1 MSRSTGEFE
10 VVEGNIVPI
19 TVDDVVPGTE
29 VSECADNY
37 MDTLRMERCEGEVPI
52 YKVMPMPEVE
62 PEMTEV
68 HINDEYFD
76 SLLTE
81 KAECVKDIPNGW
93 TLEEFIALL
102 TKSNVIEHM

>member
-10 VVEGNIVPI
+10 VVGSTIVPVI
-19 TVDDVVPGTE
+19 VNDVVPGTE
-29 VSECADNY
+29 ANECADNY

-52 YKVMPMPEVE
+52 YKVMPLVE
-62 PEMTEV
+62 PELTEV
-68 HINDEYFD
+68 DINDEYFD

-81 KAECVKDIPNGW
+81 TAECVKDIPNGW
-93 TLEEFIALL
+93 TLGEFIALL